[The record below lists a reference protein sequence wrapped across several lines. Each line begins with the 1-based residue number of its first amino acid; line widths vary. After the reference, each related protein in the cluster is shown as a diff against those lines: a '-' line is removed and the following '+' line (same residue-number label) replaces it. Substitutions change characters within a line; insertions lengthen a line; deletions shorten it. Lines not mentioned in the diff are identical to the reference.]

1 MPYPA
6 TAENATPAAQSKSC
20 DQAHSSGA
28 HAVHVHDEPLVGGIT
43 TAIRQWINEI
53 GQMPRYEVEFPARLA
68 HCVRP
73 ADAALLCSSWMARR
87 VESTVDMQHRL
98 LELWLA
104 AKGTPLAGS
113 AEARPSD
120 KHEAGE

>member
-1 MPYPA
+1 
-6 TAENATPAAQSKSC
+6 
-20 DQAHSSGA
+20 
-28 HAVHVHDEPLVGGIT
+28 
-43 TAIRQWINEI
+43 
-53 GQMPRYEVEFPARLA
+53 MPRYEVEFPARLA

-73 ADAALLCSSWMARR
+73 ADAASLCSSWMARR